1 MENEKIRASDF
12 QDAWPHAYQLAMEQV
27 AALQRTSDYLAAM
40 IAICIDKCKNLSDQM
55 NAANLEVANT
65 VTSQIKIQATKNEKL
80 FEQAVI
86 DLKKERQQLSKE
98 RAEFIER
105 MENMNA
111 NLLKQKRDIASRE
124 KAFMLLPVWKRI
136 WMAALGTYS

>member
-1 MENEKIRASDF
+1 MQNENLRASDF

-55 NAANLEVANT
+55 NSANLEVLNKI
-65 VTSQIKIQATKNEKL
+65 TSQIQIQASKNEKL
-80 FEQAVI
+80 LEQAVI

-98 RAEFIER
+98 RTDFMER
-105 MENMNA
+105 MENINA
-111 NLLKQKRDIASRE
+111 NLMKQKREIASRE

-136 WMAALGTYS
+136 WMAASGTYS